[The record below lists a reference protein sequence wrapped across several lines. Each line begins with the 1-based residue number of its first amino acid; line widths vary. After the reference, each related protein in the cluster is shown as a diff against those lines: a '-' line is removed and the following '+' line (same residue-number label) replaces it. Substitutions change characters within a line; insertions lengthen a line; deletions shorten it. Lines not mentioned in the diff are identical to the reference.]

1 MRKFALISL
10 CLLMGLFLINCKDD
24 VTPSYLITVK
34 VNYPDGFSV
43 TDFPVDAVVTATNT
57 NNTRTTTLSVTSD
70 GYAIFELVEGN
81 YTFTTSF
88 VANDNDGE
96 EYIFNGII
104 SNYSLISESEV
115 TMDLILVDNTG
126 GFIFKEIYY
135 AGSVTDEDKGYYSDQ
150 FFEIYNNSGDTL
162 FADGLCIALHEST
175 STSSLTAWVDDNGE
189 LLERIPLTFQTWIV
203 PGDGMEHPILPGESF
218 IIAQDGIDHQTDE
231 IGNPNSP
238 VNLSNAD
245 WETYVESSGK
255 DLDASA
261 VPNLTLVYTTITT
274 IYDWTASSLGP
285 ALVLFRLPDNDWMD
299 YVSDAS
305 NFMTKPGSS
314 RSTEYMMIDRSF
326 VVDAVECAKF
336 DAEEVYKRL
345 PAELDAGYTYIEAG
359 NKSSLSVRRKAKM
372 IIGNRVIYKDTN
384 NSSED
389 FLHDLTPTPGVNP
402 TSVEE

>member
-1 MRKFALISL
+1 
-10 CLLMGLFLINCKDD
+10 MGLFLINCKEN

-34 VNYPDGFSV
+34 VNYPDGFTV

-57 NNTRTTTLSVTSD
+57 NNTRTTTISVTSD

-81 YTFTTSF
+81 YNFTTSF

-203 PGDGMEHPILPGESF
+203 PGNGMEHPILPGESF

-285 ALVLFRLPDNDWMD
+285 ATVLFRLPDNDWVD

-402 TSVEE
+402 TSIED

>member
-10 CLLMGLFLINCKDD
+10 CLLMSLLVINCKDD
-24 VTPSYLITVK
+24 VTPSYIITVK
-34 VNYPDGFSV
+34 VNYPDGFTV
-43 TDFPVDAVVTATNT
+43 ANFPSDVVVTATNT
-57 NNTRTTTLSVTSD
+57 NNTRTTTVTAASD

-81 YTFTTSF
+81 YNFTASF
-88 VANDNDGE
+88 AVNGNDGE

-104 SNYSLISESEV
+104 SNYSLISESTA
-115 TMDLILVDNTG
+115 TMNLVLADNTG

-135 AGSVTDEDKGYYSDQ
+135 AGSLTVEDKGYYSDQ

-162 FADGLCIALHEST
+162 YADGLCIAVHET
-175 STSSLTAWVDDNGE
+175 TTTSSPTSWVDDNGE
-189 LLERIPLTFQTWIV
+189 LLDRIPLTFHTWIV
-203 PGDGMEHPILPGESF
+203 PGNGMEHPVLPGESF

-238 VNLSNAD
+238 VNLGNAD

-261 VPNLTLVYTTITT
+261 VSNLTLVYATSTTM
-274 IYDWTASSLGP
+274 YDWTASSLGP
-285 ALVLFRLPDNDWMD
+285 AIVIFRLPSNNWEN
-299 YVSDAS
+299 YVSDAN
-305 NFMTKPGSS
+305 NFMAKPGST
-314 RSTEYMMIDRSF
+314 RTTEYLMIDKSF
-326 VVDAVECAKF
+326 VVDAVECARF
-336 DAEEVYKRL
+336 DAEEIYKRL
-345 PAELDAGYTYIEAG
+345 PAELDAGYTYIEAS

-372 IIGNRVIYKDTN
+372 IIGDRVIYKDTN

-402 TSVEE
+402 TSADE

>member
-10 CLLMGLFLINCKDD
+10 CLLMGLFLINCKEN

-34 VNYPDGFSV
+34 VNYPDGFTV

-57 NNTRTTTLSVTSD
+57 NNTRTTTISVTSD

-81 YTFTTSF
+81 YNFTTSF

-203 PGDGMEHPILPGESF
+203 PGNGMEHPILPGESF

-285 ALVLFRLPDNDWMD
+285 ATVLFRLPDNDWVD

-402 TSVEE
+402 TSIED

>member
-1 MRKFALISL
+1 
-10 CLLMGLFLINCKDD
+10 MGLFLINCKDD